1 MNSRIVERHVT
12 ALKGLLK
19 PVNLGV
25 LTSLSRDTLV
35 GNQARARDIFQQHSV
50 ADIHY
55 HVNEEEALEDADDVS
70 DMLTAMDLLTTP
82 DHLQYLEQASED
94 SFDDRQK
101 TIIRDMLAAFAPGIN
116 PSPTVASNPEA
127 SASKASPSKASPS
140 KASSNKDRSAR
151 PLGSSAAGTNVAS
164 TVKRKRRPDPDDIAL
179 RRSTRPKASGPEDD
193 GATAGRKGDA
203 ADGHIQGTSKPL
215 NTPTWAALRQLRELE
230 LHPVLASHLDANPGC
245 SPHLFLEDVDRLLP
259 KSPRIPDQLQGIT
272 ALYMYNKRS
281 TDRSWLIHARF
292 LFVILFFGDYADQVL
307 GEKGR
312 LSKGKARD
320 MVEAYYRDH
329 RQDDSTTTAEKR
341 RALVDEMV
349 SYVPNYIKWGK
360 RVVHLCDRFTTGSL
374 FWLCPQLTEAW

>member
-1 MNSRIVERHVT
+1 
-12 ALKGLLK
+12 
-19 PVNLGV
+19 
-25 LTSLSRDTLV
+25 
-35 GNQARARDIFQQHSV
+35 
-50 ADIHY
+50 
-55 HVNEEEALEDADDVS
+55 
-70 DMLTAMDLLTTP
+70 
-82 DHLQYLEQASED
+82 
-94 SFDDRQK
+94 
-101 TIIRDMLAAFAPGIN
+101 MLAAFAPGIN
-116 PSPTVASNPEA
+116 PSTTVASNPEA
-127 SASKASPSKASPS
+127 SASKASASKASPSKASTSKASPS

-151 PLGSSAAGTNVAS
+151 TLGSSAAGTNVPS

-193 GATAGRKGDA
+193 GATPRKKGAA
-203 ADGHIQGTSKPL
+203 ADPHIQAIPKPL
-215 NTPTWAALRQLRELE
+215 HTPTWAALRQLRDLE
-230 LHPVLASHLDANPGC
+230 LHPVLASHIDANPGC

-259 KSPRIPDQLQGIT
+259 ESPRIPDQLQGIT
-272 ALYMYNKRS
+272 ALYIYNKRS

-329 RQDDSTTTAEKR
+329 RQDDSTTTADKR

-360 RVVHLCDRFTTGSL
+360 RLVHLCELFTTGSL